1 MPTINQLPLLT
12 TPSGADQVP
21 VYTPNNGD
29 ARRLPLSALL
39 TYFQEQ
45 FASPIMA
52 TNVYNPTTGFSIAVP
67 STSTQQQWMLLQP
80 AGTLATGTIT
90 LPLSTSVLDGAEVLL
105 TTTQTITA
113 LTISFNGAS
122 NVYGITSPGTFNAQA
137 FVRLRYVQ
145 ATNSWYRIA

>member
-1 MPTINQLPLLT
+1 MPTINQLPLLS

-21 VYTPNNGD
+21 VYSTENGD

-39 TYFQEQ
+39 TYFQDQ
-45 FASPIMA
+45 FASPTMA

-67 STSTQQQWMLLQP
+67 STSAEQQWMILQP

-113 LTISFNGAS
+113 FALSLNGAS
-122 NVYGITSPGTFNAQA
+122 QAYGIVSPGTFNAQD
-137 FVRLRYVQ
+137 FFRLRYVR